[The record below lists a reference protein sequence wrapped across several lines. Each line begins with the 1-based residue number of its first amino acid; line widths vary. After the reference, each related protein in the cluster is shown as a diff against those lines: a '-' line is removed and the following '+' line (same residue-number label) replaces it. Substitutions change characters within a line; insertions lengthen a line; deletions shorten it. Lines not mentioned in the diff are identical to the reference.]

1 MRKEEEHLRS
11 QSVFSAQSIRNLS
24 LLAAI
29 TCICGACSLVKEH
42 TSPETYNMLT
52 FNDGGTKEARLA
64 TVAYSQGKFSEAE
77 NHVINALNDNPKN
90 PQALMVGALVYEQL
104 GRPNRARQ
112 YYEDLMIYGGDAT
125 TVLGSQGGTPV
136 KMTELAQKRL
146 RLINVKQSKLVIE
159 DQNGTKVFNISKEA
173 GKAQRRSAIEEA
185 LFLREKRNIA
195 NQQPSTAEELQAVE
209 VLFSEPEQNVISRFL
224 ILKEL
229 AEKDL
234 VTKEEFLNAR
244 NTNIG
249 GLLPLTHTPPAY
261 GVDKSVPSPDLIIE
275 RINALKEAVESRAI
289 TPREFSAERD
299 VIIEALLPPTPRQ
312 RMKPKAPSRDI
323 LGAAKDLRKLEI
335 LYDLQ
340 LITSKEK
347 AKEKQAIEKYLGVN
361 RAPSTKAATANN
373 SAQPAPQTAPT
384 TAPTIGAK
392 EVMPVSPV
400 ATPTV
405 SEPNNTEVV
414 ESSVEIITSAPVV
427 ENPADN
433 TPTPQPLIPN
443 VSSPF

>member
-1 MRKEEEHLRS
+1 M
-11 QSVFSAQSIRNLS
+11 FSAQSIRNFS
-24 LLAAI
+24 LFAAVA
-29 TCICGACSLVKEH
+29 CICGACSFVKEH

-64 TVAYSQGKFSEAE
+64 TVAYSQGNFSEAE
-77 NHVINALNDNPKN
+77 NHVINALKDNPKN
-90 PQALMVGALVYEQL
+90 PQALIVSALVYEQL

-112 YYEDLMIYGGDAT
+112 YYEDLMIYGGEET
-125 TVLGSQGGTPV
+125 TVLGSQGGTPI
-136 KMTELAQKRL
+136 KMTDLAQKRL

-173 GKAQRRSAIEEA
+173 GKSQRRSAIEEA

-209 VLFSEPEQNVISRFL
+209 VLFSEPEQNIISRFL

-299 VIIEALLPPTPRQ
+299 IIIEALLPPSPRQ

-340 LITSKEK
+340 LITTKEK

-361 RAPSTKAATANN
+361 RTPS
-373 SAQPAPQTAPT
+373 QPAPAQAQTQTVQPT
-384 TAPTIGAK
+384 VNTPQTSANAAK

-400 ATPTV
+400 ATPTL
-405 SEPNNTEVV
+405 SEPNPEEVV

>member
-1 MRKEEEHLRS
+1 M
-11 QSVFSAQSIRNLS
+11 FSAQSIRNFS
-24 LLAAI
+24 LFAAVA
-29 TCICGACSLVKEH
+29 CLCGACSFVKEH

-52 FNDGGTKEARLA
+52 FNDGGAKEARLA

-77 NHVINALNDNPKN
+77 NHVINALKDNPKN

-112 YYEDLMIYGGDAT
+112 YYEDLMIYGGEET

-136 KMTELAQKRL
+136 KMTDLAQKRL

-159 DQNGTKVFNISKEA
+159 DQNGTKVFNISREA
-173 GKAQRRSAIEEA
+173 GQTQRRSAIEEA

-299 VIIEALLPPTPRQ
+299 IIIEALLPPSPRQ
-312 RMKPKAPSRDI
+312 RLKPKAPSRDI

-361 RAPSTKAATANN
+361 RAQPQSTPASLPTQ
-373 SAQPAPQTAPT
+373 SAQPATANVSN
-384 TAPTIGAK
+384 AQASANAAK

-405 SEPNNTEVV
+405 SEPNKNEVV

-427 ENPADN
+427 ENPADSA
-433 TPTPQPLIPN
+433 PAPQPLIPN

>member
-1 MRKEEEHLRS
+1 MRKEEEYLRS

-24 LLAAI
+24 LLAAVA
-29 TCICGACSLVKEH
+29 CISAACSLVKEH

-64 TVAYSQGKFSEAE
+64 TVAYSQGNFTEAE
-77 NHVINALNDNPKN
+77 KHVTNALNDNPKN

-125 TVLGSQGGTPV
+125 TVLGSQSGTPV
-136 KMTELAQKRL
+136 KMTELAKKRL

-173 GKAQRRSAIEEA
+173 GKTQRRSAIEEA
-185 LFLREKRNIA
+185 LFLREKRNIV
-195 NQQPSTAEELQAVE
+195 NQQPSSAEELQAVE
-209 VLFSEPEQNVISRFL
+209 VLFSEPEQNIISRFL

-299 VIIEALLPPTPRQ
+299 IIIEALLPPSPRQ
-312 RMKPKAPSRDI
+312 RLKPKAPSRDI
-323 LGAAKDLRKLEI
+323 LSAAKDLRKLEI

-347 AKEKQAIEKYLGVN
+347 ATEKQAIEKYLGVN
-361 RAPSTKAATANN
+361 RTPTNTQNLKT
-373 SAQPAPQTAPT
+373 QPAPQNANNTQTSAN
-384 TAPTIGAK
+384 AAK

-405 SEPNNTEVV
+405 SEPNKEEIV

-427 ENPADN
+427 ENPADR
-433 TPTPQPLIPN
+433 TPAPQPLIPN